1 MVTHVILMIIGIRG
15 SLCFTLKAACFGNWF
30 SEVSL
35 FDWIRPSFQHPRQWR
50 DAMTESVLLTG
61 LSLGLKP
68 TELRV
73 FGHQIRSF
81 RNLFGEIR

>member
-1 MVTHVILMIIGIRG
+1 MIIGIRG
-15 SLCFTLKAACFGNWF
+15 SLCFTLKAACFGSWF

>member
-1 MVTHVILMIIGIRG
+1 MVTTDILMIIGIRG

>member
-1 MVTHVILMIIGIRG
+1 MIIGIRG
-15 SLCFTLKAACFGNWF
+15 SLCFTLKAECFGNWF

-35 FDWIRPSFQHPRQWR
+35 FDWIHPSFQHPRQWR